1 MILRPENQNKSVLT
15 EEVRS
20 EMLAAISACQQKECA
35 ALDVL
40 LIAKRHYG
48 WISDEMLNEL
58 AAILEMSTSELDSA
72 ATFYNQIYR
81 KPIGRHVILVCDSVS
96 CWIMGYDLV
105 REHLIA
111 RLGIELGQTTPDGRF
126 TLLPIQC
133 LGACDQAPAVMVD
146 GELFVNL
153 DATTID
159 EILQRYS

>member
-1 MILRPENQNKSVLT
+1 MMLRPEEQSRSVLT

-20 EMLAAISACQQKECA
+20 EILAAISACEQKKSA

-48 WISDEMLNEL
+48 WIPDEMLNEL
-58 AAILEMSTSELDSA
+58 AAILEMSTSELDST

-111 RLGIELGQTTPDGRF
+111 RLGIDLGQTTADGRF

-133 LGACDQAPAVMVD
+133 LGACDQAPAMMVD
-146 GELFVNL
+146 GELFDNL

-159 EILQRYS
+159 EILQQYP

>member
-1 MILRPENQNKSVLT
+1 
-15 EEVRS
+15 
-20 EMLAAISACQQKECA
+20 MLAAVAACERKRGA

-40 LIAKRHYG
+40 LIAKRYYG
-48 WISDEMLNEL
+48 WISDEMLREL
-58 AAILEMSTSELDSA
+58 AVILEMSPAELDSV

-105 REHLIA
+105 RVRLTA
-111 RLGIELGQTTPDGRF
+111 RLGINLGQTTPDGRF

-133 LGACDQAPAVMVD
+133 LGACDQAPAMMVD

-159 EILQRYS
+159 EIIQRYP

>member
-1 MILRPENQNKSVLT
+1 MILKPEDKNKSTLT
-15 EEVRS
+15 EEVRH
-20 EMLAAISACQQKECA
+20 EMLAAVSACEHKSCA

-48 WISDEMLNEL
+48 WISDEMLGQL
-58 AAILEMSTSELDSA
+58 AAILGMSLAGLDST

-81 KPIGRHVILVCDSVS
+81 KPIGRHVILICDSVS

-105 REHLIA
+105 REHLTA
-111 RLGIELGQTTPDGRF
+111 RLGIDLGQTTTDGRF

-133 LGACDQAPAVMVD
+133 LGACDQAPAMMVD

-153 DATTID
+153 DPTTID
-159 EILQRYS
+159 EILERYS